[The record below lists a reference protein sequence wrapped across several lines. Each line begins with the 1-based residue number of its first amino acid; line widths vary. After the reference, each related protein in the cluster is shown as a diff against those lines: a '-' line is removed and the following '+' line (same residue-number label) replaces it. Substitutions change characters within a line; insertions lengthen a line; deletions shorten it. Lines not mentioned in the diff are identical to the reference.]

1 MDNQALQRIISD
13 YNYNQERY
21 NRNMSSFIG
30 ILSSRERRNNINP
43 FEMFTFT
50 QGDITSLMNLFDF
63 SGGTFLS
70 EEQINQSTTVS
81 LHQHSQLNP
90 VTCPITLEV
99 IGDGES
105 VMKINRCG
113 HLFKESSLRQW
124 LQGHSQ
130 CPVCRGNVEP

>member
-1 MDNQALQRIISD
+1 MDLQRIISD

-21 NRNMSSFIG
+21 NRNMSSLIS
-30 ILSSRERRNNINP
+30 ILSSRERRNNA
-43 FEMFTFT
+43 FEFVSFTPS
-50 QGDITSLMNLFDF
+50 DITSLMNLFDF

-70 EEQINQSTTVS
+70 EEQISQSTTVS
-81 LHQHSQLNP
+81 LHQHSPINP

-113 HLFKESSLRQW
+113 HLFKESALRQW
-124 LQGHSQ
+124 LQGHHQ
-130 CPVCRGNVEP
+130 CPVCRGNIEPIQFS

>member
-1 MDNQALQRIISD
+1 MDLNRIIAD

-21 NRNMSSFIG
+21 NRNMSSLIS
-30 ILSSRERRNNINP
+30 ILSSRERRNNA
-43 FEMFTFT
+43 FEMFSFT
-50 QGDITSLMNLFDF
+50 PSDITSLMNLFDF
-63 SGGTFLS
+63 SGVNVLTP
-70 EEQINQSTTVS
+70 EIITQSTTVS
-81 LHQHSQLNP
+81 LHQHSPANQ

-130 CPVCRGNVEP
+130 CPVCRGNVEPVHFS

>member
-21 NRNMSSFIG
+21 NRNMSSLIS
-30 ILSSRERRNNINP
+30 ILASRERRNNTP
-43 FEMFTFT
+43 FEFVSFT
-50 QGDITSLMNLFDF
+50 QSDIASLMNLFDL
-63 SGGTFLS
+63 SGASLLS
-70 EEQINQSTTVS
+70 EEQINNSTTVS
-81 LHQHSQLNP
+81 LHQHSPLNP
-90 VTCPITLEV
+90 VTCPITLEI
-99 IGDGES
+99 IGDGEP

-130 CPVCRGNVEP
+130 CPVCRGNV

>member
-21 NRNMSSFIG
+21 NRNMSSLIS
-30 ILSSRERRNNINP
+30 ILTSRERRNNTP
-43 FEMFTFT
+43 FEFVSFT
-50 QGDITSLMNLFDF
+50 QSDIASLMNLFDL
-63 SGGTFLS
+63 SGASLLS
-70 EEQINQSTTVS
+70 DEQINNSTTVS
-81 LHQHSQLNP
+81 LHQHSPLNP
-90 VTCPITLEV
+90 LTCPITLEI
-99 IGDGES
+99 IGDGEP

-130 CPVCRGNVEP
+130 CPVCRGNV